1 MRPASRPS
9 TRADKGKT
17 PMKKEE
23 LDLRN
28 GIIAACRAM
37 NSLGINQGTSGNI
50 SARYG
55 DAMLITPTGVPY
67 EMLKPQDIAAMTLK
81 GEYGAWS
88 GPLQPS
94 SEWRFHLDI
103 MRSRPEIGSV
113 VHTHS
118 TYATT
123 LAICGKAIPAIHYM
137 VAASGG
143 PSIRV
148 APYATYGTKEL
159 SELALK
165 ALEGRTCC
173 LLRNHGV
180 IATGANVKKALWLA
194 VEVETIA
201 KQYYLSLSIG
211 DAQVLPDGEIA
222 HVVEKF
228 KNYGPRQKPGTVGP
242 AKSAAR
248 RKRPAAKKATT
259 KKTAGRRKK

>member
-1 MRPASRPS
+1 MS
-9 TRADKGKT
+9 
-17 PMKKEE
+17 KEE
-23 LDLRN
+23 LELRK

-50 SARYG
+50 SARYR

-67 EMLKPQDIAAMTLK
+67 EDLKPADIAAMPIV
-81 GEYGAWS
+81 GEYGSWK
-88 GPLQPS
+88 GPLAPS

-103 MRSRPEIGSV
+103 MRSRPEVGSV

-123 LAICGKAIPAIHYM
+123 LAICGKEVPAIHYM
-137 VAASGG
+137 VAAAGG
-143 PSIRV
+143 PNIRV

-159 SELALK
+159 SEYALQ

-180 IATGANVKKALWLA
+180 IATGANVKRALWLA
-194 VEVETIA
+194 VEVETLA
-201 KQYYLSLSIG
+201 RQYYLSLALG
-211 DAQVLPDGEIA
+211 GAQILPDEEIA

-228 KNYGPRQKPGTVGP
+228 RNYGPRAKPAAQKKAA
-242 AKSAAR
+242 AKS
-248 RKRPAAKKATT
+248 KPAAKKA
-259 KKTAGRRKK
+259 ARRKK

>member
-1 MRPASRPS
+1 MR
-9 TRADKGKT
+9 
-17 PMKKEE
+17 KEE
-23 LDLRN
+23 LELRKD
-28 GIIAACRAM
+28 IIEACRSM
-37 NSLGINQGTSGNI
+37 NALGINQGTSGNI
-50 SARYG
+50 SARHG

-67 EMLKPQDIAAMTLK
+67 DMLKPGDIAAMTLT
-81 GEYGAWS
+81 GDYGDWT

-103 MRSRPEIGSV
+103 MRSRPEVGSV

-123 LAICGKAIPAIHYM
+123 LAICGKEIPAIHYM

-143 PSIRV
+143 PTIRV
-148 APYATYGTKEL
+148 APYATYGTPEL
-159 SELALK
+159 SAQALE

-194 VEVETIA
+194 VEVETLA
-201 KQYYLSLSIG
+201 RQYYLSLPIG
-211 DAQVLPDGEIA
+211 GAQVLSDTEIG

-228 KNYGPRQKPGTVGP
+228 KSYGPRHKPATAKPAKPKAGKKPG
-242 AKSAAR
+242 R
-248 RKRPAAKKATT
+248 RR
-259 KKTAGRRKK
+259 G